1 MKKLFILLLII
12 LLNPIPSLA
21 AEQFKLKVNQ
31 SYSLPCDLHTTITKW
46 DGENINLEIY
56 EVEDDKSPYPIGT
69 EFIGKVLSTK
79 EAKRLSRNE
88 SKSIQ
93 ISSVKLP
100 DGSIHPEDIK
110 IKLQASQILTEEKAG
125 AITILATAI
134 PLALVLDALVVGLP
148 VSRGG
153 LAIWF
158 STMAVRNTP
167 EGSSKLKAGTI
178 GFAKGAIYP
187 LPLIV
192 AKGKTL
198 DGLAV
203 GSKISIDEESKGKS
217 LDAFLKS

>member
-31 SYSLPCDLHTTITKW
+31 SYSLPCDLQTTVTQW
-46 DGENINLEIY
+46 DGQNINFKIF

-69 EFIGKVLSTK
+69 EFIGKVISTK
-79 EAKRLSRNE
+79 EAKRLSRSE
-88 SKSIQ
+88 SKMIQ

-100 DGSIHPEDIK
+100 DGSFEPEDIK
-110 IKLQASQILTEEKAG
+110 IKLLPSQFLTEDKAG
-125 AITILATAI
+125 AIAI
-134 PLALVLDALVVGLP
+134 GAPALTLTLVIDGLLVGLP

-158 STMAVRNTP
+158 STMAVRNAAPGT
-167 EGSSKLKAGTI
+167 SKLKAGTI

-187 LPLIV
+187 IPLLV

-203 GSKISIDEESKGKS
+203 GSKVSIDEESRGKS
-217 LDAFLKS
+217 LDAFLIN